1 MKKSVKVLA
10 VLFSA
15 AILCSS
21 CIGSFGL
28 TRKVYNWNNS
38 LGDKWINELAFV
50 ALNIIPVYPIATFAD
65 VIVLN
70 SIEFWTGSNP
80 MAATGEVKVVKNNAG
95 ENVEISA
102 IENGY
107 NLTNGTEQMQLIYN
121 EAEMTWNAVYNN
133 QSTEIIKVID
143 DNNAL
148 LSVSK

>member
-38 LGDKWINELAFV
+38 LGDKWMNELAFV